1 MSRLHDNRRPL
12 CLLVHLPQQLRSLNG
27 IHLAHIG
34 PIEPP
39 QHLEL
44 LIVMFP
50 VLIDEL
56 ERLSKMVHF
65 GRDSLFNDDLDNIL
79 A

>member
-1 MSRLHDNRRPL
+1 MSRLHDNRRSL

-27 IHLAHIG
+27 IHLAHIR
-34 PIEPP
+34 PIKPP
-39 QHLEL
+39 QHLKL
-44 LIVMFP
+44 LVMMLP

-56 ERLSKMVHF
+56 ERLRKMVHF
-65 GRDSLFNDDLDNIL
+65 GRVSLFNDDLDNIL